1 VLNLIFAQS
10 LTGFNKTRHG
20 EKIPQE
26 CRSL

>member
-1 VLNLIFAQS
+1 MLNLIFAQS

-20 EKIPQE
+20 EKIPLG